1 MKTHGIGFIA
11 LVALVILGCSNHPE
25 DKKNNDYTPPPSPQE
40 EEPTPQEE
48 EPTPAVTSLTIKNQ
62 SFTDLTEIT
71 WNGYQ
76 FSTYSSENEI
86 AIGEE
91 KRRAI
96 EAGSGYIFFKRKSHP
111 MQART
116 KQIVSVN
123 KNEEIVFTFT
133 DNTLIVEKH
142 NKKNTGMLST
152 LESTV
157 VFFDDMEGEMQPYK
171 SITGYAG
178 YYADRSDLDSICY
191 IGHYFHY
198 PIHGKRALAFSGHG
212 ARANESNI
220 ILTAVLQKPA
230 SLSFWYAAKD
240 VDDFKFSIKKNEAAA
255 EEKIVLSDTI
265 QWSKEKFELEAGSYE
280 FVWSTHDSD
289 SGMDW
294 ASLDD
299 IQLIYK

>member
-25 DKKNNDYTPPPSPQE
+25 DKKNNDYTPP
-40 EEPTPQEE
+40 T
-48 EPTPAVTSLTIKNQ
+48 VTSLTIKNQ

-91 KRRAI
+91 KRRTI

-178 YYADRSDLDSICY
+178 YYNGESDLDRIRYTGYS
-191 IGHYFHY
+191 HRFHY
-198 PIHGKRALAFSGHG
+198 PIHGKRALAFSGTDAYAG
-212 ARANESNI
+212 VSNI
-220 ILTAVLQKPA
+220 TLTAVLQKPA
-230 SLSFWYAAKD
+230 SLSFWYAAKY

-255 EEKIVLSDTI
+255 EEKIVLFGNI

-280 FVWSTHDSD
+280 FVWSTHST
-289 SGMDW
+289 GTYMYW

>member
-1 MKTHGIGFIA
+1 
-11 LVALVILGCSNHPE
+11 
-25 DKKNNDYTPPPSPQE
+25 
-40 EEPTPQEE
+40 
-48 EPTPAVTSLTIKNQ
+48 
-62 SFTDLTEIT
+62 
-71 WNGYQ
+71 
-76 FSTYSSENEI
+76 
-86 AIGEE
+86 
-91 KRRAI
+91 
-96 EAGSGYIFFKRKSHP
+96 

-178 YYADRSDLDSICY
+178 YYADTSDLKRINYSSY
-191 IGHYFHY
+191 AHYFHY
-198 PIHGKRALAFSGHG
+198 PIHGKRALAFSGSG
-212 ARANESNI
+212 ANANESNI

-255 EEKIVLSDTI
+255 EEKIALSSTI

-289 SGMDW
+289 SDVSW

>member
-25 DKKNNDYTPPPSPQE
+25 DKKNNDYTPPPPPSPQE
-40 EEPTPQEE
+40 EEPTP
-48 EPTPAVTSLTIKNQ
+48 TVTSLTIKNQ

-91 KRRAI
+91 KRRTI

-178 YYADRSDLDSICY
+178 YYNGESDLNRIRYSSS
-191 IGHYFHY
+191 GHYFHY
-198 PIHGKRALAFSGHG
+198 PIHGKRALAFSGSYAH
-212 ARANESNI
+212 ASVSSI
-220 ILTAVLQKPA
+220 TLTAVLQKPA
-230 SLSFWYAAKD
+230 SLSFWYAAKY

-265 QWSKEKFELEAGSYE
+265 QWSKEEFELEAGSYE
-280 FVWSTHDSD
+280 FVWSTHST
-289 SGMDW
+289 STYIRW

>member
-25 DKKNNDYTPPPSPQE
+25 DKKNNNYTPPPS
-40 EEPTPQEE
+40 PQEE

-91 KRRAI
+91 KRRTI
-96 EAGSGYIFFKRKSHP
+96 EAGSGYIFFKRKSQP

-178 YYADRSDLDSICY
+178 YYADQSDLDRIRYSSY
-191 IGHYFHY
+191 SHDFHY
-198 PIHGKRALAFSGHG
+198 PIHGKRALAFSGSG
-212 ARANESNI
+212 AAAGVSSI
-220 ILTAVLQKPA
+220 TLTAVLQKPA

-255 EEKIVLSDTI
+255 EEKIVLSSTI

-280 FVWSTHDSD
+280 FVWSTNDSSNND
-289 SGMDW
+289 VYW

>member
-25 DKKNNDYTPPPSPQE
+25 DKKNNDYTPPPS
-40 EEPTPQEE
+40 PQEE

-91 KRRAI
+91 KRRKI

-157 VFFDDMEGEMQPYK
+157 VFFDDMEGERQPYK

-178 YYADRSDLDSICY
+178 YYADQSDLTRIRYSSGYSSD
-191 IGHYFHY
+191 GHSFHY
-198 PIHGKRALAFSGHG
+198 PIHGKRALAFSGSDAH
-212 ARANESNI
+212 ANESNI

-230 SLSFWYAAKD
+230 SLSFWYAAKY
-240 VDDFKFSIKKNEAAA
+240 VGDFKFSIKKNEAAA

-265 QWSKEKFELEAGSYE
+265 QWSKEEFELEAGSYE
-280 FVWSTHDSD
+280 FVWSTHST
-289 SGMDW
+289 STYIRW

>member
-40 EEPTPQEE
+40 EEPTP
-48 EPTPAVTSLTIKNQ
+48 TVTSLTIKNQ

-91 KRRAI
+91 KRRKI

-157 VFFDDMEGEMQPYK
+157 VFFDDMEGERQPYK

-178 YYADRSDLDSICY
+178 YYADQSDLTRIRYGSD
-191 IGHYFHY
+191 GHYFHY
-198 PIHGKRALAFSGHG
+198 PIHGKRALAFSGSDAY
-212 ARANESNI
+212 ARESNI

-230 SLSFWYAAKD
+230 SLSFWYAAKY

-255 EEKIVLSDTI
+255 EEKIMLSGTI

-280 FVWSTHDSD
+280 FVWSTHST
-289 SGMDW
+289 GTYMYW

>member
-25 DKKNNDYTPPPSPQE
+25 DKKNNDYTPPPS
-40 EEPTPQEE
+40 PQEE

-91 KRRAI
+91 KRRTI

-157 VFFDDMEGEMQPYK
+157 VFFDDMEGERQPYK

-178 YYADRSDLDSICY
+178 YYADQSDLTRIRYSSD
-191 IGHYFHY
+191 GHYFHY
-198 PIHGKRALAFSGHG
+198 PIHGKRALAFSGSDAYAG
-212 ARANESNI
+212 VANI

-240 VDDFKFSIKKNEAAA
+240 VGDFKFSIKKNEAAA
-255 EEKIVLSDTI
+255 EEKIVLSGTI

-280 FVWSTHDSD
+280 FVWSTHST
-289 SGMDW
+289 STYMRW

>member
-25 DKKNNDYTPPPSPQE
+25 DKKNNDYTPPPS
-40 EEPTPQEE
+40 PQEE

-91 KRRAI
+91 KRRKI

-178 YYADRSDLDSICY
+178 YYADHNDLDRIY
-191 IGHYFHY
+191 YGNYRHYFHY
-198 PIHGKRALAFSGHG
+198 PIHGKRALAFSGSD
-212 ARANESNI
+212 ARADESSI
-220 ILTAVLQKPA
+220 ILTAVLEKPA
-230 SLSFWYAAKD
+230 SLSFWYAAKH

-255 EEKIVLSDTI
+255 EEKIVLSGTI

-280 FVWSTHDSD
+280 FVWSTHTS
-289 SGMDW
+289 SSYRYW